1 MTTWLVILL
10 ATCCTLVT
18 GCQFSPAGEYLRF
31 VRLPENVPVG
41 GEVLQVEVHPRHG
54 LSLQP
59 IDKAEDATFFEVR
72 ELSSQLVSVALA
84 RSLEDLVDGD
94 SPQNV
99 LKFRLVCDY
108 QDGDDTISSFLS
120 VTVYVEDV
128 NDHSPVFVNA
138 PYHVTVDELTPVG
151 ATLFRD
157 VRATDG
163 DKPNTANSEVALSIA
178 AGDERGRFSLEA
190 GSGPRA
196 ALVLRRPL
204 DYDAGDVEFDLTLL
218 ATDRGTPARN
228 STTQLVVSVV
238 DNDDLPPKFTRDVYR
253 TQINESYPIT
263 GARIHQ
269 ELRFSPPIQAYDQDA
284 SLNAPLR
291 YDIVSGNEQRLF
303 LLDAQNGSLFLERE
317 LDRERHS
324 GVLVLQLQAS
334 QADRPLRVA
343 HARAEVVLLDLND
356 NLPEFEVDAY
366 NISIVENLPNGFSVL
381 QVAATDR
388 DQGENAEFWFE
399 LEDPEQAFSVEADSG
414 WLTVRDQSKLDR
426 EARPSLHMS
435 VVAREKTPSVAGP
448 AAAASRVAVEVTL
461 LDANDNNP
469 AFQPDNLYSFSVRE
483 DAAPGTVIGKV
494 WATDVDLG
502 RNGQVVYAVQAAG
515 GANGSGGGG
524 GGGGAAPAF
533 TVDAQSG
540 EVAVAAGARLS
551 VGRHALFVEA
561 SDQPE
566 NPSERRFSI
575 AVVSVDV
582 LPVGRAGTESSTEP
596 DFVGAPYEFWVGST
610 VPVGTSVGQLRTNA
624 AVDARSAVFDLLH
637 SFHQGVPFAVEE
649 RSGVITV
656 VDEIGKYAPTLYD
669 FEAVVAADPDVALV
683 TNVTIHVVK
692 LDGAQPQDI
701 KREVELHVLENQ
713 PASVVGRLPPPA
725 QEAVLGAEV
734 RYTLANGHEE
744 AARSLAVGADG
755 SLLAQRPLDRE
766 RQDVFHLTA
775 LAETSRG
782 IAAVYQVTVFV
793 DDENDNAPAFE
804 HARYEGAVREDAAP
818 GAEVRLQPRAVRASD
833 ADAGSHAAFALSLRG
848 DGSHLFRLDA
858 ATGRLYLRAPLDREQ
873 ADHYN
878 LSVVAKDTGN
888 LSSEAKLTVSVT
900 DVNDNAP
907 RFVQLV
913 VLHGEPRR
921 SEVRNLSG
929 SARTPLEV
937 TVEETA
943 PPSAPLLR
951 LVATDRDAGDNASV
965 SYSLAAEVL
974 TAGPRSPWSVPHY
987 RSVAESLNSSDAF
1000 LELDASAD
1008 GGGWARTQ
1016 YRTSR
1021 DDSRARWTVT
1031 RFVGDGDGDVD
1042 VDADDAWLTASRR
1055 RPEWAQ
1061 PPASGPADNATGYFF
1076 AVHRTRGEIRPLR
1089 RLPAESTFVLQVVA
1103 TDGPGLSDTLELRI
1117 RVADVNDHAPQF
1129 ERPWYRFEVAEWNSS
1144 AEREVGR
1151 VRARDLDHG
1160 DNARLAYHLLPGG
1173 GQRGQELALPFRL
1186 GADDG
1191 VLTATR
1197 PLDREQ
1203 REVYAFKVRAVDLA
1217 PPPLRRSATVD
1228 VQVVVLDVNDN
1239 APAFESFSAIETDA
1253 SGRPLPV
1260 YRASVPE
1267 SAAAGQEVLRLAAR
1281 DPDAGRNALLLF
1293 SLLDAAPTPPPGARR
1308 RPLLPPPPPP
1318 PLAVDP
1324 RSGVVTLSGG
1334 GAALDAER
1342 SPVISA
1348 RVVAAD
1354 LGSPSLS
1361 ATALIQVEVQ
1371 PEPEGPS
1378 ARQAVF
1384 SPRYLEVSVEENCE
1398 TPVVVAALNVSA
1410 PYRGLPLNLS
1420 VAPSRHAAWFA
1431 IGRDN
1436 SSLLLVASPDREATP
1451 RLEATVRATYS
1462 RRGRLVLLYPPDLG
1476 DLGHDEARVV
1486 VLVRDVNDNSP
1497 RFLGSGRPLV
1507 TAIPTSTTYGH
1518 HILTV
1523 KAEDPDEGANGEVRY
1538 SLLGGA
1544 GSGPQARFAVD
1555 AASGRVRALS
1565 TFRRDAGRVFG
1576 FDVKATDRRGAD
1588 DGRSTIANV
1597 LVYVL
1602 EDDKQVIMVV
1612 ATKPTMVEK
1621 NVENITTALYN
1632 ATGLDVRVRKLEPHM
1647 GRDSEIVSGTDLYL
1661 YAVDPHMNAVIDM
1674 DTLQNVLTAR
1684 QADVRRRLERFRVLH
1699 VSAPPPAPAHR
1710 PPTPAAAGRWLSSLE
1725 AVVLA
1730 LGLIV
1735 FVGAFATAVCIGCA
1749 RRKNRL
1755 RRQEELGKALTSP
1768 FTLSAAPS
1776 GPAYNGDT
1784 TDTYVDMHSRR
1795 SGDSGGGGGGPLRH
1809 QHHRHQHHRHHRH
1822 GPGCARA
1829 HQGLQASLA
1838 SLHSRDSG
1846 VGGSHR
1852 PAGAGGRCICGHST
1866 SHSSDSSGYEDSLKG
1881 AQLRRGHAPSR
1892 RQRQRHSSASAAS
1905 SLGAAPAAPAPPPPG
1920 LPPASGRAS
1929 PCATLGRRPSH
1940 RDAGSVR

>member
-1 MTTWLVILL
+1 MSEGSTLWTSRSAAAAEQSPWKAYRIAAGRPLSPTRTSARGPASQPPAESGFARKSRVPWRISQRFDDPSFPADIPRRRQPLIDTPAVFCSGDEL
-10 ATCCTLVT
+10 AVR
-18 GCQFSPAGEYLRF
+18 CQFSPAGEYLRF

-190 GSGPRA
+190 GPGPRA

-253 TQINESYPIT
+253 TQISEFYPIT

-343 HARAEVVLLDLND
+343 HARAEVSLLDIND

-435 VVAREKTPSVAGP
+435 VVAREKTPSVAAP
-448 AAAASRVAVEVTL
+448 APAAASRVAVEVTL

-494 WATDVDLG
+494 WATDADLG

-515 GANGSGGGG
+515 GANGGGGG
-524 GGGGAAPAF
+524 GGGGGVAAPAF

-582 LPVGRAGTESSTEP
+582 QPVGRAGTESSTEP

-637 SFHQGVPFAVEE
+637 SFHQGVSGLALAAAVPFAVEE
-649 RSGVITV
+649 RSGVISV

-755 SLLAQRPLDRE
+755 TLLAQRPLDRE

-804 HARYEGAVREDAAP
+804 HARYEGA
-818 GAEVRLQPRAVRASD
+818 PRAVRASD
-833 ADAGSHAAFALSLRG
+833 ADAGSHAAFSLSLRG

-921 SEVRNLSG
+921 SEVRNVSG
-929 SARTPLEV
+929 SARAPLEV

-943 PPSAPLLR
+943 PPSAPLL
-951 LVATDRDAGDNASV
+951 
-965 SYSLAAEVL
+965 LAAEVL

-1000 LELDASAD
+1000 LELDASVD

-1031 RFVGDGDGDVD
+1031 RFAGDGDGDVD
-1042 VDADDAWLTASRR
+1042 
-1055 RPEWAQ
+1055 
-1061 PPASGPADNATGYFF
+1061 
-1076 AVHRTRGEIRPLR
+1076 
-1089 RLPAESTFVLQVVA
+1089 VVA

-1117 RVADVNDHAPQF
+1117 RVADVNDHAPEF

-1160 DNARLAYHLLPGG
+1160 DNARLAYHLLPAA
-1173 GQRGQELALPFRL
+1173 GQELELPFRL
-1186 GADDG
+1186 DADDG

-1203 REVYAFKVRAVDLA
+1203 REVYAFKVRAVDQA
-1217 PPPLRRSATVD
+1217 PPALRRSATVD

-1253 SGRPLPV
+1253 SGRPVPV

-1293 SLLDAAPTPPPGARR
+1293 SLLDAAPTPPPG
-1308 RPLLPPPPPP
+1308 
-1318 PLAVDP
+1318 
-1324 RSGVVTLSGG
+1324 
-1334 GAALDAER
+1334 
-1342 SPVISA
+1342 
-1348 RVVAAD
+1348 
-1354 LGSPSLS
+1354 
-1361 ATALIQVEVQ
+1361 VEVQ
-1371 PEPEGPS
+1371 PEPEGS
-1378 ARQAVF
+1378 LARQAVF

-1398 TPVVVAALNVSA
+1398 TPVVIAALNVSA

-1451 RLEATVRATYS
+1451 RLEATVHATYS

-1565 TFRRDAGRVFG
+1565 SFRRDAGRVFG

-1674 DTLQNVLTAR
+1674 DTLQ
-1684 QADVRRRLERFRVLH
+1684 
-1699 VSAPPPAPAHR
+1699 
-1710 PPTPAAAGRWLSSLE
+1710 
-1725 AVVLA
+1725 
-1730 LGLIV
+1730 
-1735 FVGAFATAVCIGCA
+1735 
-1749 RRKNRL
+1749 K
-1755 RRQEELGKALTSP
+1755 RQEELGKALTSP

-1795 SGDSGGGGGGPLRH
+1795 SGESGGGGGPLRH

-1866 SHSSDSSGYEDSLKG
+1866 SHSSDSSGGSYEDSLKG

-1905 SLGAAPAAPAPPPPG
+1905 SLGAAPAVPAAPAPPPPG
-1920 LPPASGRAS
+1920 QPPASGRAS